1 MLIFVSFIRVVL
13 IESTLTYFCFTLN
26 SYLVC
31 CYASSRDCIYLF
43 TFNSDI
49 LPFECKI
56 LIKIPDSVLDS
67 ALALRGKEGDIA
79 REKL

>member
-26 SYLVC
+26 SYLVNY
-31 CYASSRDCIYLF
+31 YASSRDGIYLF

-49 LPFECKI
+49 LSFECKI
-56 LIKIPDSVLDS
+56 LAKIPDSVLYS
-67 ALALRGKEGDIA
+67 ALALRGKEGDIVI
-79 REKL
+79 EKL

>member
-13 IESTLTYFCFTLN
+13 IESTLTYSLN

-31 CYASSRDCIYLF
+31 CYASSRDCIYQF